1 MRKTAKFYRDSLAG
15 GFNEALVREVV
26 KSYGDYGSRISLRP
40 ENFHWNHRPS
50 GFSLDKKGNLW
61 LGIYWQGDSTDGDN
75 EVMVSDLLRRGTV
88 VIPAEHFFECGRTYE
103 RHGDLRVTRD
113 ELEETTRALV
123 EWLSPD
129 KVKARREVKLRRSI
143 EDLVTEYVG
152 HELGEKYA
160 PRGSWMDDRD
170 RYWNGRHAVDEY
182 VKANWKEMLPLKKD
196 ERKAVMLAVF
206 KANHR
211 HETRNCEGKR
221 VYDLSYKIQN
231 TKSL

>member
-26 KSYGDYGSRISLRP
+26 KSYGDYGSRINLRP

-50 GFSLDKKGNLW
+50 GFSLDGKGNLC
-61 LGIYWQGDSTDGDN
+61 LSIYWQGDSTDGND
-75 EVMVSDLLRRGTV
+75 EVMVRDLLRRGTV

-103 RHGDLRVTRD
+103 THGDLRVTRD

-129 KVKARREVKLRRSI
+129 KVKARREAEQMREVEKL
-143 EDLVTEYVG
+143 VWKYVG
-152 HELGEKYA
+152 SELREKYA
-160 PRGSWMDDRD
+160 PKGCWKDDRD
-170 RYWNGRHAVDEY
+170 RYWNGRYAVDEY

-196 ERKAVMLAVF
+196 DRKAVMLAVF
-206 KANHR
+206 KANLR
-211 HETRNCEGKR
+211 YETRDREGKR

-231 TKSL
+231 TESI